1 MSLTYHLIYLTP
13 WATSIL
19 NVFSS
24 RSFFDISTSVNFCHN
39 PVRCWASWELKY
51 SKVKSHTM
59 ANSRKFCALFLESSR
74 SSLKTCQ
81 PCHYHLPTGLE
92 ATGGPLGPAQPLK
105 ASKLADKL
113 HQKSIYTQCRWLT
126 MLGPASKRVSHA
138 TITCQLG

>member
-1 MSLTYHLIYLTP
+1 
-13 WATSIL
+13 
-19 NVFSS
+19 
-24 RSFFDISTSVNFCHN
+24 
-39 PVRCWASWELKY
+39 
-51 SKVKSHTM
+51 M

-81 PCHYHLPTGLE
+81 PSHYHLATGLE

-126 MLGPASKRVSHA
+126 MLGPASKHVSHA
-138 TITCQLG
+138 TITCQLVQRPLEVPWDPHNHSKASKLADKLHQKSIYTQSRRLTMLGPASKRVSHATITC